1 MASTI
6 PRISIL
12 RSFEIPSRMENRSGV
27 IFCRETERFD
37 PGEKG
42 CCKPFA
48 GCVER
53 GETPLRVEREEV
65 PLGEGFERVIGI
77 ITC

>member
-1 MASTI
+1 
-6 PRISIL
+6 
-12 RSFEIPSRMENRSGV
+12 MENRSGV

-77 ITC
+77 ITY